1 VSIYLILL
9 ASIQAIMHKN
19 KILLIIT
26 LIFIVIA
33 VICIYISS
41 EPSNTPP
48 VSKPVEYKIVLAKK
62 APTLEGLHKSSEP
75 LIDTRKIDDSKIQVK
90 ALLEDEIQ
98 LEQEQITTAMELINS
113 ADNEERIEGI
123 ELLGAYPNPE
133 SEAILTQLLTNDEAS
148 DIRNVAALSLGAF
161 EVLLDSTIND
171 LISALAD
178 ESEDVRFSALSTL
191 ENYMLG
197 LEEVSVSRKTIH
209 SQLTAKTLS
218 SELPQDTRDALTD
231 ILSDE

>member
-1 VSIYLILL
+1 MSIYLILL

>member
-1 VSIYLILL
+1 
-9 ASIQAIMHKN
+9 M
-19 KILLIIT
+19 IT
-26 LIFIVIA
+26 LIFIVI
-33 VICIYISS
+33 VVLWIYIPS
-41 EPSNTPP
+41 EPSKVP
-48 VSKPVEYKIVLAKK
+48 SISEPVEYKKRLDKK
-62 APTLEGLHKSSEP
+62 NSESERLHKTP
-75 LIDTRKIDDSKIQVK
+75 NHLINKRKNDEAEDQVK
-90 ALLEDEIQ
+90 VLLQDEIK
-98 LEQEQITTAMELINS
+98 LEEEQITTAMELINS

-148 DIRNVAALSLGAF
+148 DIRNVAALSLGTF
-161 EVLLDSTIND
+161 EVLVDSTIHD

-191 ENYMLG
+191 ENHMLG
-197 LEEVSVSRKTIH
+197 LEEVSDSRKRIH

>member
-1 VSIYLILL
+1 
-9 ASIQAIMHKN
+9 MHKN
-19 KILLIIT
+19 KFLLIIT

-33 VICIYISS
+33 VTCIYISS

-48 VSKPVEYKIVLAKK
+48 ISKPIDYKIALAKK
-62 APTLEGLHKSSEP
+62 APALEGLHKSSEP
-75 LIDTRKIDDSKIQVK
+75 LIGTRKIDDSKIQVK
-90 ALLEDEIQ
+90 ALLQDEIQ

-161 EVLLDSTIND
+161 EVLVDSTIND
-171 LISALAD
+171 LILALAD

-191 ENYMLG
+191 ENHMLG
-197 LEEVSVSRKTIH
+197 LEEVSDSRKRIH

-231 ILSDE
+231 ILSDD

>member
-1 VSIYLILL
+1 MSIYLILL

-62 APTLEGLHKSSEP
+62 APTLESLHKSSEP

-98 LEQEQITTAMELINS
+98 PEQEQITTAMELINS

>member
-1 VSIYLILL
+1 M
-9 ASIQAIMHKN
+9 QKN
-19 KILLIIT
+19 KILVMIT
-26 LIFIVIA
+26 LIFFVIV
-33 VICIYISS
+33 VLWIYIPS
-41 EPSNTPP
+41 EPDKVAS
-48 VSKPVEYKIVLAKK
+48 VSEPVEYK
-62 APTLEGLHKSSEP
+62 EGLDKKNSGSGRLHKTFKP
-75 LIDTRKIDDSKIQVK
+75 LINRKKIDGSKDPVK
-90 ALLEDEIQ
+90 VLLQDEIK

-113 ADNEERIEGI
+113 ADKEERIEGV

-133 SEAILTQLLTNDEAS
+133 SEAILTQLLTNDQAS

-161 EVLLDSTIND
+161 EVLVDSTIND
-171 LISALAD
+171 LISALVD

-231 ILSDE
+231 ILSDESSQ

>member
-62 APTLEGLHKSSEP
+62 APTLESLHKSSEP

>member
-1 VSIYLILL
+1 
-9 ASIQAIMHKN
+9 MHKN

-62 APTLEGLHKSSEP
+62 APTLEGLHKSSEH

-90 ALLEDEIQ
+90 ALLQDEIQ
-98 LEQEQITTAMELINS
+98 LEH
-113 ADNEERIEGI
+113 
-123 ELLGAYPNPE
+123 
-133 SEAILTQLLTNDEAS
+133 
-148 DIRNVAALSLGAF
+148 
-161 EVLLDSTIND
+161 D

-197 LEEVSVSRKTIH
+197 LEEVSNSRKTIH

-231 ILSDE
+231 ILSDESSQ

>member
-1 VSIYLILL
+1 
-9 ASIQAIMHKN
+9 MHKN

-62 APTLEGLHKSSEP
+62 APTLEGLHKSSEH

-90 ALLEDEIQ
+90 ALLQDEIQ

-133 SEAILTQLLTNDEAS
+133 SEAILTQLLTNEEAS

-161 EVLLDSTIND
+161 EVLVDSTIND

-197 LEEVSVSRKTIH
+197 LEEVSNSRKTIH

-231 ILSDE
+231 ILSDESSQ

>member
-1 VSIYLILL
+1 
-9 ASIQAIMHKN
+9 
-19 KILLIIT
+19 

-62 APTLEGLHKSSEP
+62 APTLESLHKSSEP

>member
-1 VSIYLILL
+1 
-9 ASIQAIMHKN
+9 MHKN

-62 APTLEGLHKSSEP
+62 APTLESLHKSSEP